1 MSAPALLD
9 FDALTAPLT
18 GDDGPAGAPLPGD
31 IKRKLD
37 AARTEVDDPSL
48 PPEDQQ
54 KADWPLVVRLCQEA
68 LAQQSRDLLTAAR
81 LAEGLVKVH
90 GITGLWPGLHLMRL
104 LVEQCWDRMHPS
116 IEDGDLEVRAAPFN
130 WLDAPDRGARF
141 PYKIRLI
148 PLVFG
153 KEASYSFVDFQQS
166 SAGKGD
172 VKREDF
178 EKAVNEATYE
188 NCSLVANELGRAIE
202 EVRQT
207 LPILEEKLKGEAPS
221 LLGLRQSLEDCNGL
235 AKQILSRKAPVSAPE
250 TQETEGAPAADG
262 RRAAPTGVVT
272 RADIYRKISE
282 LSTQLLER
290 EPHSPVPHL
299 LQYAIRLGEMPYP
312 QLMKELVR
320 STDVLVELSRIL
332 GIKELAE

>member
-18 GDDGPAGAPLPGD
+18 GDDGPAGSPLPGD
-31 IKRKLD
+31 IKRALD
-37 AARTEVDDPSL
+37 TARTEVDDPSL
-48 PPEDQQ
+48 PPEDQR

-68 LAQQSRDLLTAAR
+68 LSQKSRDLLTAAR
-81 LAEGLVKVH
+81 LAEGLIKVH
-90 GITGLWPGLHLMRL
+90 GVTGLWPGLHLMRL
-104 LVEQCWDRMHPS
+104 MVEQCWDRMHPS

-141 PYKIRLI
+141 PYSVRLI
-148 PLVFG
+148 PIVFG
-153 KEASYSFVDFQQS
+153 KGASYSFVDFQQS
-166 SAGKGD
+166 SAGKGE
-172 VKREDF
+172 VPREDF
-178 EKAVNEATYE
+178 EKAVGEATHE
-188 NCSLVANELGRAIE
+188 RCSLVAGEIGRAIE

-221 LLGLRQSLEDCNGL
+221 LLGLRQALEDCNGL
-235 AKQILSRKAPVSAPE
+235 AQQILSRKAPAASPDG
-250 TQETEGAPAADG
+250 QETTEESASGG
-262 RRAAPTGVVT
+262 RAGPRSGVAT
-272 RADIYRKISE
+272 RADIYQRISE
-282 LSTQLLER
+282 LATQLADR

-320 STDVLVELSRIL
+320 SNDVLVELSRIL

>member
-9 FDALTAPLT
+9 FDALTAPLI

-37 AARTEVDDPSL
+37 TARTEVDDPSL
-48 PPEDQQ
+48 PPEDQR

-68 LAQQSRDLLTAAR
+68 LSEKSRDLLTAAR

-90 GITGLWPGLHLMRL
+90 GVEGLWPGLHLMRL
-104 LVEQCWDRMHPS
+104 IIEQCWDRMHPS

-130 WLDAPDRGARF
+130 WLDDPSKGARF
-141 PYKIRLI
+141 PHTIRLMPI
-148 PLVFG
+148 VFG
-153 KEASYSFVDFQQS
+153 KGAKYSFLNYQES
-166 SAGKGD
+166 SAGKGE
-172 VKREDF
+172 VAREDF
-178 EKAVNEATYE
+178 EKAVSEATYE
-188 NCSLVANELGRAIE
+188 NASLVANEIGRSIE

-221 LLGLRQSLEDCNGL
+221 LLALRQALDDCNGV
-235 AKQILSRKAPVSAPE
+235 AQSILSRKAPPSAPE
-250 TQETEGAPAADG
+250 SQESGAEATPDGRGAP
-262 RRAAPTGVVT
+262 RSGVLT
-272 RADIYRKISE
+272 RSDIYQRISE
-282 LSTQLLER
+282 LAVLLLDR

-320 STDVLVELSRIL
+320 SNDVLVELSRIL

>member
-9 FDALTAPLT
+9 FDALTAPLA
-18 GDDGPAGAPLPGD
+18 GDDGPAGTSLPGD

-37 AARTEVDDPSL
+37 TARTEVDDPTL

-54 KADWPLVVRLCQEA
+54 KADWPLVIRLCQEA
-68 LAQQSRDLLTAAR
+68 LSQKSKDLLTAAR

-104 LVEQCWDRMHPS
+104 LVEQCWDRMHPV

-130 WLDAPDRGARF
+130 WLDSPDRGSRF
-141 PYKIRLI
+141 PHTIRTI
-148 PLVFG
+148 PVVFG
-153 KEASYSFVDFQQS
+153 KEAKYSFVDFQQS
-166 SAGKGD
+166 SAGKGE

-188 NCSLVANELGRAIE
+188 SCSQVANEIGRAIE

-207 LPILEEKLKGEAPS
+207 LPLLEEKLKGEAPS
-221 LLGLRQSLEDCNGL
+221 LLALRQALEDCNGL
-235 AKQILSRKAPVSAPE
+235 TQQILSRKAPPSAPE
-250 TQETEGAPAADG
+250 SHETGDEPASGG
-262 RRAAPTGVVT
+262 RSAARTGVLT
-272 RADIYRKISE
+272 RSDIYQRISE
-282 LSTQLLER
+282 LATLLLDR

-320 STDVLVELSRIL
+320 SNDVLVELSRIL